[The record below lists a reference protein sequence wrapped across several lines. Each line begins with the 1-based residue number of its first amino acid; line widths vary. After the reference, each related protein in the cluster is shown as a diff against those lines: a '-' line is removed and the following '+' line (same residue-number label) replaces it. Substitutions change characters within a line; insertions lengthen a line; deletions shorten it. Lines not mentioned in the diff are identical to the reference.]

1 MAEPSG
7 PGGGG
12 AADLCLLPAVTGAT
26 WAVTAHKRSLQE
38 AGTVASRAAFE
49 KAGRGEAS
57 TGLMWENLTGVLTL
71 GLRERG

>member
-1 MAEPSG
+1 M
-7 PGGGG
+7 
-12 AADLCLLPAVTGAT
+12 
-26 WAVTAHKRSLQE
+26 TAHKRSLQE